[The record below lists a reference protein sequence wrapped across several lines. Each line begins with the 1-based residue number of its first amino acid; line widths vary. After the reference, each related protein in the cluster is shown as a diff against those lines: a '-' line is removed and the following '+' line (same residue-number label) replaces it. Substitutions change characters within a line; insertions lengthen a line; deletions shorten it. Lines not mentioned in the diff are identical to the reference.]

1 MNSILL
7 SKKPQNAMRDKKIV
21 MVLFTI
27 PTVVLY
33 TAFFWIPMLMG
44 VYYSTTDWNGIAQ
57 SYKFVALENYVKIF
71 QNDRFIK
78 SIWFNFKYTFF
89 LVIGIVL
96 ISLIIALCLNQN
108 IKASTAFRSVF
119 FLPAVIS
126 SITVALI
133 WNELFY
139 RAFPVVGQTLGI
151 DWLSSSILANK
162 GLAMFGIL
170 MVNIWQGC
178 ATPTVLFLAG
188 LQSVPK
194 DLYEAATI
202 DGANAWNR
210 FRNIT
215 VPFLIPVLNMVVITT
230 VKGGLTIF
238 DYVKALTDGGPMQ
251 STEAIGILIYRH
263 ALVEGKYSQSV
274 AESMILFLIV
284 GIVSFVT
291 LKLTNNKQV
300 GD

>member
-1 MNSILL
+1 MNSILS
-7 SKKPQNAMRDKKIV
+7 SKRPQNAMRHKKIV
-21 MVLFTI
+21 MVLFTL
-27 PTVVLY
+27 PTVLLY